1 MVLSTSLPGQG
12 LGVDPIQPKCL
23 NYIFFLKKLKT
34 MSFSEKQYGVFQ

>member
-1 MVLSTSLPGQG
+1 MVSSTSLPGQG

-23 NYIFFLKKLKT
+23 NYILKKKLKT